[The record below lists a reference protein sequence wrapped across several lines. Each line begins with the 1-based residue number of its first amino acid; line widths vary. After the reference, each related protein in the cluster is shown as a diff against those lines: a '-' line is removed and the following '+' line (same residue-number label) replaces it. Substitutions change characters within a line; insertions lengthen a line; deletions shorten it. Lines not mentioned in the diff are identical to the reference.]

1 MSSLTALTHADFQTI
16 ARPNRPKRELAGSK
30 SLASMLPTL
39 LVTGVITLVIS
50 AVMRLLWLGFSN
62 DFFAAWME
70 AWLTTWPIAFPLAY
84 MSMPF
89 VKRLTNYLAR
99 SSDKLASTK
108 TSGLSISQ
116 IEEVAS
122 NAAAKNQLQ
131 TRRTAYIH
139 RYY

>member
-89 VKRLTNYLAR
+89 VKRLTNYLATPAEPQ
-99 SSDKLASTK
+99 SKK
-108 TSGLSISQ
+108 VSGLSLMQ
-116 IEEVAS
+116 IEKVAS
-122 NAAAKNQLQ
+122 NATAKNQLQ